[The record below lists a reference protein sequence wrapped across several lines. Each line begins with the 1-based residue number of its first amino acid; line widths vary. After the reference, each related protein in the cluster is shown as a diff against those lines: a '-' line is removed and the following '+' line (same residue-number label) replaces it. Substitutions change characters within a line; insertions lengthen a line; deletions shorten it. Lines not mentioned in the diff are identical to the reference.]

1 MAGIF
6 LKSLILNHFR
16 SYKKEALTFSS
27 SGTVFTGANGS
38 GKTNILE
45 AISLFLQVEV
55 CENPKILKTL
65 VSLRIMAGRYRE
77 LLKG

>member
-16 SYKKEALTFSS
+16 SYKKEAL
-27 SGTVFTGANGS
+27 
-38 GKTNILE
+38 L
-45 AISLFLQVEV
+45 SLQVGLYSPELMAAVRLIYSKRFPFFLQVEV